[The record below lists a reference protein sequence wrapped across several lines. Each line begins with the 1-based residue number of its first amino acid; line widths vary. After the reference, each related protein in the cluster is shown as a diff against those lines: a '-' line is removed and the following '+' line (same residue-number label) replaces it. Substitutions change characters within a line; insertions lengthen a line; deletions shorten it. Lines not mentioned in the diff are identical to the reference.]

1 MIYSSLNKPVFL
13 NVPVFAK
20 TILDVGC
27 GTGEMGKAL
36 KAGQKERI
44 VCGVTYLQ
52 EEYDIATTVLDK
64 VWMADI
70 NKDHVKIDERFD
82 CIIFSHVLEHTY
94 SPTAILKYFSH
105 FLDTGIIIIA
115 LPNVLYYKQ
124 RIEFLKG
131 RFKYALYGLLDYTH
145 FRFFDWETAQ
155 AMITE
160 AGLEI
165 TFKKADGHFPL
176 AFLRS
181 ISRYGS
187 RLIDRF
193 SLKRWPGL
201 FGFQFIFIAKK

>member
-1 MIYSSLNKPVFL
+1 MPSS
-13 NVPVFAK
+13 AK

-36 KAGQKERI
+36 KADQKERI

-52 EEYDIATTVLDK
+52 EEYDIASTVLDK
-64 VWMADI
+64 VWFADI
-70 NKDHVKIDERFD
+70 NKENFTIDNSFD

-94 SPTAILKYFSH
+94 DPAAILKCFS
-105 FLDTGIIIIA
+105 FLLKDEGVIIVA

-124 RIEFLKG
+124 RLEFLKG
-131 RFKYALYGLLDYTH
+131 RFKYSLYGLLDLTH

-155 AMITE
+155 AMITD
-160 AGLEI
+160 AGLKI
-165 TFKKADGHFPL
+165 IFKEADGHFPL
-176 AFLRS
+176 AFLRKLS
-181 ISRYGS
+181 HPGS
-187 RLIDRF
+187 KLIDRF